1 MVEHIG
7 MTKTTQK
14 LHCSSKWNLFYT
26 DIVGD
31 VRTHEGRH
39 VAEVDGHHVTVGEGV
54 LPSREGRRCYS
65 GL

>member
-1 MVEHIG
+1 MAGHIS
-7 MTKTTQK
+7 MAKTTQK

-26 DIVGD
+26 DIVGS
-31 VRTHEGRH
+31 VRAHEGRH
-39 VAEVDGHHVTVGEGV
+39 VDEVDGHHVTVGVGV

>member
-1 MVEHIG
+1 MIEHIS

-14 LHCSSKWNLFYT
+14 LHCSSEWNMFYT
-26 DIVGD
+26 DFGD
-31 VRTHEGRH
+31 VRAHEGRH
-39 VAEVDGHHVTVGEGV
+39 VAEVDGHHVTVGVGV

>member
-1 MVEHIG
+1 MVEHIS

-39 VAEVDGHHVTVGEGV
+39 VAEVDGHRVDQGS
-54 LPSREGRRCYS
+54 PC
-65 GL
+65 